1 MILLE
6 LEPHFAPS
14 DRRLI
19 PSSPI
24 VVNGEVV
31 MNFPVSQNG
40 KDPINSFLVD
50 QREAVTDAGVSN
62 STRNI
67 RPAGSG
73 QDHNCRADRP
83 AISSERQK
91 YSVLHFGL

>member
-31 MNFPVSQNG
+31 M
-40 KDPINSFLVD
+40 
-50 QREAVTDAGVSN
+50 
-62 STRNI
+62 
-67 RPAGSG
+67 
-73 QDHNCRADRP
+73 
-83 AISSERQK
+83 
-91 YSVLHFGL
+91 